1 MYAPV
6 RGPKSTLR
14 PAEAGHEENPLSAVE
29 SFVPLLDHTRA
40 RVDAETGVVGRG
52 ACATVYK
59 GTYELKRGAPLR
71 DGGPSNLC

>member
-1 MYAPV
+1 M
-6 RGPKSTLR
+6 
-14 PAEAGHEENPLSAVE
+14 
-29 SFVPLLDHTRA
+29 PLLDHTRA